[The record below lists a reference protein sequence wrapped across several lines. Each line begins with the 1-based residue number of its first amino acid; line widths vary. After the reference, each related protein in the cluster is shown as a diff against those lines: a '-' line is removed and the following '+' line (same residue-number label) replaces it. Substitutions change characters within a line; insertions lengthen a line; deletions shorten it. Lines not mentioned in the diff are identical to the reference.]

1 MQKYANIAIKS
12 MNYHINVLN
21 SQYLHFELLARYFGP
36 HHNLAELYKML
47 GQYDMAKFY
56 LEKLADE
63 MQPNIF
69 RAEQQGNR
77 DTYSYML
84 GQQASIR
91 LRAKMFIIE
100 QLESEGK
107 LALTPEEKKTE
118 LNRIKRLY
126 DESVEKA
133 NEEAKKEK
141 TKKRIKTV
149 AVLIIAAVLIWLI
162 FF

>member
-91 LRAKMFIIE
+91 LQAKMLIIE
-100 QLESEGK
+100 QLETEDKLSE
-107 LALTPEEKKTE
+107 ALEE
-118 LNRIKRLY
+118 
-126 DESVEKA
+126 
-133 NEEAKKEK
+133 
-141 TKKRIKTV
+141 TKKLEEEMINSTDPF
-149 AVLIIAAVLIWLI
+149 AQFLIQSVSSKRFELESKLGIATMPFDFSNII
-162 FF
+162 FR